1 MTGRLSQERL
11 SSISLFTKHPQLRKR
26 SISDSNLLNSKL
38 FSDTNLFGDG
48 NPQEHFRYYTS
59 TSVPRNRS
67 NLRKRSISESELHR
81 LTILF
86 DKPSTATKTVHNRK
100 THCLGIREEEECD
113 GAEEN
118 SVIEE
123 EREVNK
129 ENTRKSDIN
138 KDDIK
143 KELQQDQQPQTQ
155 RKRKNGFSSFSL
167 AKFMTGKIRTRTQSY
182 EPDDPRQLILAIRNR
197 DINRVHYILDNCPV
211 DVNGCN
217 SKGVTPLQEA
227 ALDGQFNIIE
237 LLLQYNAE
245 VNQTDGDGLTC
256 LDYAV
261 FGGHFEC
268 ASYLIGKGATVSSV
282 RDGMPI
288 F

>member
-1 MTGRLSQERL
+1 MPRRLSQEHLR
-11 SSISLFTKHPQLRKR
+11 SISFASPPQPRRR
-26 SISDSNLLNSKL
+26 SISDSDLLNSKIFSEAKL
-38 FSDTNLFGDG
+38 FAGS
-48 NPQEHFRYYTS
+48 NPQERFRSYTS
-59 TSVPRNRS
+59 TSTPRNRS
-67 NLRKRSISESELHR
+67 NVRKISISDSDLNR
-81 LTILF
+81 LKILF
-86 DKPSTATKTVHNRK
+86 DKPPTATKAVNNRK
-100 THCLGIREEEECD
+100 AHCLGIREEEEGD
-113 GAEEN
+113 GEDD
-118 SVIEE
+118 VFEE
-123 EREVNK
+123 ERKVSK
-129 ENTRKSDIN
+129 ENVIKSEKN
-138 KDDIK
+138 KANIK
-143 KELQQDQQPQTQ
+143 KALQQDQQAQTQ

-167 AKFMTGKIRTRTQSY
+167 AKFMTGIIRTRTQTY

-197 DINRVHYILDNCPV
+197 DINRVRYILDNCPV

-217 SKGVTPLQEA
+217 SKGVTPLHEA

-245 VNQTDGDGLTC
+245 VNKRDDDGLTC

-288 F
+288 ADWF